1 MSDIKIILNRLCS
14 DCGETHPTTDFVK
27 VLRNQQHHEV
37 CSRCAKQV
45 EADDYVEVRNNFAG
59 EAGEGQEAVFDAKL
73 TAQQLL
79 ARREM
84 SRRRFLPFVFEFRP
98 GYQAGW
104 VHKDICRRLEK
115 FSKDVAAKLSP
126 RLMLFMPPRSGKS
139 ELVSRCFPAWHLG
152 HYPTDEII
160 ACSYAASLANSFS
173 RKVREILRDPSYR
186 TIFPSTALDKS
197 SQAVEQWMTSKGGG
211 YVAAG
216 VGGPIVGK
224 GANVL
229 IIDDPTKGRTEA
241 QSDVVKEAVKDWY
254 TGSAYTRLAPGGGI
268 LVVMQRWAEDDLAGW
283 LESEDK
289 QTQNENWDII
299 RYPAIAIEDE
309 EFRFKGA
316 ALHPERYDL
325 KALQRIRV
333 TIGERDFAALYQ
345 QNPIPDEGDYFKK
358 PHFRYY
364 VPQDLPNINEL
375 RLFCTFDLAI
385 GEKEQN
391 DYTAGVVAGVDNAAN
406 IYVLRVYHEKID
418 ALKIAELLFDIWD
431 DWKPEVIGLE
441 KGHIEGT
448 MAPFLAKMAEER
460 RVFPFFD
467 PLPVGRKDKVA
478 RAQAIRGWMAHGKVY
493 WNRMDPMQNEAIEEL
508 LKFPNGKHD
517 DRVDMMAHLGQMLQ
531 DMFGAG
537 EDKEPVKT
545 AAKWREEFERKLSM
559 AGTEGSTHMSA

>member
-1 MSDIKIILNRLCS
+1 MSDIKIILNCLCS

-186 TIFPSTALDKS
+186 TIFSSTALDKS

-385 GEKEQN
+385 GETAQN

-537 EDKEPVKT
+537 EDKAPVKT
-545 AAKWREEFERKLSM
+545 AAKWREEFERNL